1 MTPSYR
7 TSHPCPACGSSET
20 FRVSMVLSEA
30 PGSFTSCHACEWK
43 GWERGGE
50 RLTLESVLDLV
61 AAR

>member
-1 MTPSYR
+1 
-7 TSHPCPACGSSET
+7 
-20 FRVSMVLSEA
+20 VSMALGGA

-50 RLTLESVLDLV
+50 RLTLESVLGLV

>member
-1 MTPSYR
+1 M
-7 TSHPCPACGSSET
+7 
-20 FRVSMVLSEA
+20 SMALGGA

-50 RLTLESVLDLV
+50 RLTLESVLGLV